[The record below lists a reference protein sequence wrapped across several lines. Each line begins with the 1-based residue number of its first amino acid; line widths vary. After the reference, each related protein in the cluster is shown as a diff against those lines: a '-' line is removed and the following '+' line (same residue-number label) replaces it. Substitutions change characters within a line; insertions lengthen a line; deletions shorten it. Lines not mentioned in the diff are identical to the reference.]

1 MILKRNRA
9 DKKAIEIVFKTGK
22 SFSSPNLNFKFIL
35 NNNSNIP
42 RISFI
47 VPKTVSKKAVKRN
60 LLKRRGYNILRK
72 YISQLPAGVI
82 GILVF
87 KKYQASPIGLRPRE
101 DILII
106 ENEIK
111 NLLNKINWFL
121 SKKPF
126 SLKEK

>member
-111 NLLNKINWFL
+111 NLLNKIN
-121 SKKPF
+121 
-126 SLKEK
+126 